1 MGDKMTINELIS
13 DGIVVD
19 GPAHQSQNYSERARR
34 NLWLQMSRMG
44 AYSDTKEVPIIVR
57 GEGTRIYDA
66 NGTEYFD
73 GISGLFTNM
82 LGHGRTDIGAA
93 AAEQISQLAYFPLWT
108 YAHPKAIELAEKLAS
123 LAPGDLNRVFFTTGG
138 GEAIESA
145 WKLARQYHKMRGDTD
160 RYKVISRDIAYH
172 GTTMGALTITS
183 LDPYRQPFE
192 PLVPGAVKVPAVNFY
207 RAEQHADDFEAF
219 GLWSAHQ
226 IEEAILREGPETI
239 AAVFLE
245 PVQNAGGCFTPP
257 PGYWQ
262 SVREICDRYGVILV
276 SDEVICAFGRLGSWF
291 GGIKYDFVPDII
303 CCAKGL
309 SSGYAPIGAMI
320 VSDRI
325 AEPFQHDDTSF
336 IHGFTWSG
344 HPVSCAI
351 ALRSIEI
358 FETEH
363 VLENVQANEDY
374 FHDSLMALKE
384 IPIVGDVRGTGY
396 FWGIELVKNQETKE
410 TWAGQD
416 AERLLR
422 GYVSPEMFRRG
433 LICRSDDRGDPVV
446 QLAPPLISTRED
458 IDFMVGTLREVFTGA
473 VKHAI

>member
-1 MGDKMTINELIS
+1 MYT
-13 DGIVVD
+13 DGIAVS
-19 GPAHQSQNYSERARR
+19 GEHQVSHSYSERARR

-44 AYSDTKEVPIIVR
+44 SYSDQNEVPIIVR
-57 GEGTRIYDA
+57 GQGTRVYDA
-66 NGTEYFD
+66 NGKEYFD
-73 GISGLFTNM
+73 GISGLFTNA
-82 LGHGRTDIGAA
+82 LGHGRPEFAVA
-93 AAEQISQLAYFPLWT
+93 AAESINTLTFFPIWT

-138 GEAIESA
+138 AEANESA

-183 LDPYRQPFE
+183 LENYRQPFE

-219 GLWSAHQ
+219 GLWSAQQ
-226 IEEAILREGPETI
+226 IEEALLREGPETV

-257 PGYWQ
+257 PGYWRE
-262 SVREICDRYGVILV
+262 VRAICDRYGVVLV
-276 SDEVICAFGRLGSWF
+276 SDEVICAFGRLGTWF
-291 GGIKYDFVPDII
+291 GGQKYDYVPDII
-303 CCAKGL
+303 TCAKGITA
-309 SSGYAPIGAMI
+309 GYAPLGAMI
-320 VSDRI
+320 VSDRL
-325 AEPFQHDDTSF
+325 AEPFQDGEVAF
-336 IHGFTWSG
+336 QHGFTWAG
-344 HPVSCAI
+344 HPLSATM
-351 ALRSIEI
+351 ALTSIGIIER
-358 FETEH
+358 EH
-363 VLENVQANEDY
+363 ILDNVLDNEDY
-374 FHDSLMALKE
+374 FRQSLNDLKD

-396 FWGIELVKNQETKE
+396 FWGVELVKDQETKE
-410 TWAGQD
+410 TWQGEE

-422 GYVSPEMFRRG
+422 GFVSPEMFRRG

-458 IDFMVGTLREVFTGA
+458 IDFMVGTLREVFTEA
-473 VKHAI
+473 VQRQL

>member
-291 GGIKYDFVPDII
+291 GSIKYDYVPDII

-336 IHGFTWSG
+336 IHGFTWAG

-351 ALRSIEI
+351 ALKSIEI
-358 FETEH
+358 FENEH
-363 VLENVQANEDY
+363 VLENVQANEQY
-374 FHDSLMALKE
+374 FHDSLMDLKE

-396 FWGIELVKNQETKE
+396 FWGIELVKDQDTKE